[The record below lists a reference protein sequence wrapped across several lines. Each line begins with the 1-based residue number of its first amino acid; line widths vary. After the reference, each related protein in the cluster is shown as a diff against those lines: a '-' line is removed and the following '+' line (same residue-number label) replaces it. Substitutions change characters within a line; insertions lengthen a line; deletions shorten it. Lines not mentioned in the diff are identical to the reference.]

1 MARILVVEDS
11 PTQAQSLQI
20 LLEDAGFQVDLAPD
34 GAVALERLESSIP
47 DLVLSDVV
55 MPELG
60 GHELCRRIRADPRL
74 REIPV
79 ILLTSQDDPYEIL
92 AALESGADNFLVKPC
107 APDRLLRRVSA
118 VLDGRRLRAEGQVE
132 GSAEVLF
139 RGRRFRIDSD
149 RERVLDLLVTTLG
162 DVVDRE
168 QELAASEA
176 RLVEANRELEAFS
189 YSVAHDLGAH
199 LRGIDGFSRLVLQE
213 GATAGL
219 SDTLRSWLG
228 RVTSAADRM
237 RNLIDDLMRLS
248 GVVRGELDR
257 RPVDLAA
264 LARHIVAD
272 LRAVE
277 PERDVEVVI
286 PPTLPCRGDEGLLRV
301 LLENLLGNAWKF
313 TRGREGA
320 VIEVGAL
327 SHGEEAWYV
336 RDNGAGFDSRYA
348 HKLFLPFQRLHSEER
363 FAGTGVG
370 LTTARRVVQRHGGTI
385 WAEGAP
391 GRGATFWFTLPG
403 A

>member
-79 ILLTSQDDPYEIL
+79 ILLTSQDDSYEIL

-257 RPVDLAA
+257 RPVDLAD
-264 LARHIVAD
+264 RKS
-272 LRAVE
+272 
-277 PERDVEVVI
+277 VV
-286 PPTLPCRGDEGLLRV
+286 
-301 LLENLLGNAWKF
+301 
-313 TRGREGA
+313 
-320 VIEVGAL
+320 
-327 SHGEEAWYV
+327 
-336 RDNGAGFDSRYA
+336 
-348 HKLFLPFQRLHSEER
+348 
-363 FAGTGVG
+363 
-370 LTTARRVVQRHGGTI
+370 
-385 WAEGAP
+385 
-391 GRGATFWFTLPG
+391 
-403 A
+403 